1 MINKSRP
8 LITLGNQ
15 WSRSGTVLAVTC
27 RKEGKAKKK
36 DEVKK
41 EIAQAQKQAE
51 RLARGL
57 LLRYFRVRYQQ
68 RRRIISFVT
77 ALVISLTAGEK
88 YKITVN
94 HTLMPMP
101 TSSAPSPPATTGNSN
116 STFESYRCINVGPS
130 APPSCSFGM
139 PITNT
144 SHVTYLPHYPVLQQ
158 THPIS
163 SL

>member
-88 YKITVN
+88 YK
-94 HTLMPMP
+94 
-101 TSSAPSPPATTGNSN
+101 
-116 STFESYRCINVGPS
+116 
-130 APPSCSFGM
+130 
-139 PITNT
+139 
-144 SHVTYLPHYPVLQQ
+144 
-158 THPIS
+158 
-163 SL
+163 